1 MDIKFAIGTVFTT
14 VIVKVVSVLIIAKI
28 VLNFGNFIIE
38 KVLGSRKSKG
48 IPIDK
53 KKSDTLISI
62 LKSIFRYLVYFISI
76 VTILKIFGIPTESII
91 ATAGIGGLAIG
102 FGAQHLVSDIISG
115 FFILFEEQFS
125 VGDYITTSG
134 VSGIVEEIG
143 LRVSKVRDFSGDLHI
158 IPNGKIEMVTNH
170 TRGNMR
176 ALVDVTVAYE
186 EDIDE
191 VIKILKQTCEE
202 IKLALSD
209 IIMEG
214 PNVLG
219 VAELGDSGV
228 VIRVIAKTVPMEQW
242 GVEREI
248 RRKIKAAFDR
258 EGIEIPYPRRVIISK
273 NEDKTGV

>member
-1 MDIKFAIGTVFTT
+1 MDIKFAVGTVFAN
-14 VIVKVVSVLIIAKI
+14 VIIKVVSVLIITKI

-38 KVLGSRKSKG
+38 SVISSKKTRG
-48 IPIDK
+48 IPIEK
-53 KKSDTLISI
+53 KKTDTLISI
-62 LKSIFRYLVYFISI
+62 LKSIFKYLVYFISI

-125 VGDYITTSG
+125 VGDYVTTSG

-143 LRVSKVRDFSGDLHI
+143 LRVSKIRDFSGDLHI
-158 IPNGKIEMVTNH
+158 VPNGKIEMVTNH
-170 TRGNMR
+170 TKGNMR

-186 EDIDE
+186 ENIDE
-191 VIKILKQTCEE
+191 VINILKQTCEE
-202 IKLALSD
+202 TRRELSK

-214 PNVLG
+214 PRVLG

-228 VIRVIAKTVPMEQW
+228 VIRVIAKTAPMEQW
-242 GVEREI
+242 GVEREL
-248 RRKIKAAFDR
+248 RKRIKAAFDK
-258 EGIEIPYPRRVIISK
+258 EGIEIPYPKRVIISK
-273 NEDKTGV
+273 NEE